1 MKNIY
6 EILKG
11 IGIEIPQDKKESFD
25 KEILENYKT
34 SAEVEGIRTKLTNA
48 EKERDDI
55 KGKYDTDIKQRDADL
70 KTLQTQLKDA
80 GVDKGKLEELQNSV
94 TDWQKKYTNAKQ
106 EYDAQIAKQKYE
118 FAVKENVEKL
128 KFSSNSA
135 KKAFLSDLLSKEL
148 KMENDKILGFTDFVD
163 AYKETDAD
171 AFAQETT
178 TEPDVNTTSTSKPK
192 FADKSNPANDKS
204 KTDEGK
210 KERPIIW

>member
-6 EILKG
+6 EILKAM
-11 IGIEIPQDKKESFD
+11 GIEIPADKKEGFD
-25 KEILENYKT
+25 KEVLENYKT
-34 SAEVEGIRTKLTNA
+34 SAEVELVRGKLTNA

-55 KGKYDTDIKQRDADL
+55 KAKYDTDIKQRDTDL
-70 KTLQTQLKDA
+70 KTLQVQLKDA
-80 GVDKGKLEELQNSV
+80 GIDKVKLEELQNSV
-94 TDWQKKYTNAKQ
+94 TDWQTKYTTAKQ
-106 EYDAQIAKQKYE
+106 EYDTQIAKQKYE

-178 TEPDVNTTSTSKPK
+178 MEPDVNTTSTSKPK

-210 KERPIIW
+210 KERSIIW